1 MNIKTFLIM
10 AIRAFATY
18 GNTQVKTKSLS
29 LIFKRQLVVMVFLII
44 SILPIT
50 AQETNQTSKE
60 KQKVESSR
68 LPFMMS
74 FSLGSNFNTGGS
86 DYAEWFGSRADVA
99 TQFDW
104 RMNVPLF
111 RHWCAYLDLGV
122 SFFNIQTNNSG
133 ENIAGAVID
142 KLFPGLSKIKPS
154 LSTGITYVVEKRKW
168 QFMPRAGIGWTSAGN
183 SNKTKS
189 TDGKIYK
196 LEINRSPMFFNTGAS
211 IGYRTS
217 NLCSFILD
225 INYRCPL
232 QDSKATYTTTL
243 SDLPPVTEVMKSRS
257 WANDLS
263 VSLGIQLQLG
273 KNNKK

>member
-1 MNIKTFLIM
+1 
-10 AIRAFATY
+10 
-18 GNTQVKTKSLS
+18 
-29 LIFKRQLVVMVFLII
+29 
-44 SILPIT
+44 
-50 AQETNQTSKE
+50 
-60 KQKVESSR
+60 
-68 LPFMMS
+68 
-74 FSLGSNFNTGGS
+74 
-86 DYAEWFGSRADVA
+86 
-99 TQFDW
+99 
-104 RMNVPLF
+104 MNVPLF

-122 SFFNIQTNNSG
+122 SFFNIQTDNSG

-168 QFMPRAGIGWTSAGN
+168 QIMPRAGIGWTSAGN

-189 TDGKIYK
+189 ADGKVYQ

-232 QDSKATYTTTL
+232 QSCKATYTTTL
-243 SDLPPVTEVMKSRS
+243 QDLP
-257 WANDLS
+257 L
-263 VSLGIQLQLG
+263 
-273 KNNKK
+273 

>member
-1 MNIKTFLIM
+1 M
-10 AIRAFATY
+10 
-18 GNTQVKTKSLS
+18 KTKSLS
-29 LIFKRQLVVMVFLII
+29 LMPKQQLAVMVFLII

-60 KQKVESSR
+60 KQKMESSR

-74 FSLGSNFNTGGS
+74 FSIGSNFNTGGS
-86 DYAEWFGSRADVA
+86 DYAEWFGSRADVV

-104 RMNVPLF
+104 RMNISLY
-111 RHWCAYLDLGV
+111 RQWCAYLDLGI
-122 SFFNIQTNNSG
+122 SFFNIQTDNLG
-133 ENIAGAVID
+133 ENMASAVID
-142 KLFPGLSKIKPS
+142 KLLPGLSKIKPS
-154 LSTGITYVVEKRKW
+154 ISTGITYVAEKGKW
-168 QFMPRAGIGWTSAGN
+168 QLMPRAGIGWASAGN

-189 TDGKIYK
+189 ADGKIYQ
-196 LEINRSPMFFNTGAS
+196 LEIDRSPLFFNTGAS

-217 NLCSFILD
+217 NLCSLLLD

-232 QDSKATYTTTL
+232 QDCKATYTTTL
-243 SDLPPVTEVMKSRS
+243 PDLPPVTEVMKSRS

-273 KNNKK
+273 KK

>member
-1 MNIKTFLIM
+1 M
-10 AIRAFATY
+10 
-18 GNTQVKTKSLS
+18 KTKSLS
-29 LIFKRQLVVMVFLII
+29 PMLKQQLAIMIFLII

-74 FSLGSNFNTGGS
+74 FSIGPNFNTGGS
-86 DYAEWFGSRADVA
+86 DYAEWFGSRADVV

-104 RMNVPLF
+104 RMNVPFF

-122 SFFNIQTNNSG
+122 SFFNIQTDNLG
-133 ENIAGAVID
+133 DNIAGAFID
-142 KLFPGLSKIKPS
+142 MLFPGLSKIKPS
-154 LSTGITYVVEKRKW
+154 VSTGITYVLEKKKW
-168 QFMPRAGIGWTSAGN
+168 QFMPRAGIGLMGAGN
-183 SNKTKS
+183 SSQTKS
-189 TDGKIYK
+189 VDGKIYQ
-196 LEINRSPMFFNTGAS
+196 LEINRSSMFFNTGAS

-225 INYRCPL
+225 INYRYPL
-232 QDSKATYTTTL
+232 QDCKATYTTTL
-243 SDLPPVTEVMKSRS
+243 PDLPPVTEVLKSRS